1 MTMPLCNLR
10 TQLVAVPIAQLARG
24 LHILLAFATS
34 AFLGTTAVSAQSG
47 DFYAGK
53 RLIVLVNYAAG
64 GPADIEGR
72 FFARYLARH
81 IPGQPSVIVQNMDG
95 AGGMVG
101 AGYIGEVAPKD
112 GTVLGM
118 LTASAWQH
126 ATDSTPRKVE
136 FRTYEFVAYQPS
148 TTVYF
153 MRTDVAPGIRTPADL
168 GKAQGVIAGG
178 LSADSSKD
186 ILIRL
191 TLDMLGLKYKYVTGY
206 RGSNAARLAM
216 QQKEINFYSESPPS
230 YRTVVQQALVDKGEA
245 IGLFFDPA
253 WDGTRFSRSRQVE
266 GLPMKSFPELYR
278 EIKGEDP
285 KGPLWEMYLTA
296 LQLTGQVFRTAVLP
310 PGTPKAAVDA
320 LRAAVRALATDKEFE
335 AEAMKSFSYVPEFYA
350 EADTNERMRKIL
362 NTTPELKKQV
372 GDYVKAGTGLK

>member
-1 MTMPLCNLR
+1 MT
-10 TQLVAVPIAQLARG
+10 LAR
-24 LHILLAFATS
+24 ILALFAS
-34 AFLGTTAVSAQSG
+34 ALTTAASPALAQG
-47 DFYAGK
+47 TDFYAGK

-72 FFARYLARH
+72 FFARYLAKH
-81 IPGQPSVIVQNMDG
+81 LPGNTGVIVQNMDG

-101 AGYIGEVAPKD
+101 AGYMGEVAPKD
-112 GTVLGM
+112 GTMLGM
-118 LTASAWQH
+118 LTASAWQY

-153 MRTDVAPGIRTPADL
+153 MRTDVAPGIKTPADL
-168 GKAQGVIAGG
+168 GKAQGIIAGG

-191 TLDMLGLKYKYVTGY
+191 TLDMLGHKYKYVTGY

-230 YRTVVQQALVDKGEA
+230 YRTVVQQALVDKGDA
-245 IGLFFDPA
+245 IGLFYDPA
-253 WDGTRFSRSRQVE
+253 WDGVSFSRSRQVE
-266 GLPMKSFPELYR
+266 GLPIKSFPELFR
-278 EIKGEDP
+278 EIKGHDP
-285 KGPLWEMYLTA
+285 KGPLWDMYLTA

-310 PGTPKAAVDA
+310 PGSPKAAVDA

-335 AEAMKSFSYVPEFYA
+335 AEALKAFSYVPEFYA
-350 EADTNERMRKIL
+350 AADTNERMRKIL
-362 NTTPELKKQV
+362 NTSPELKKQV
-372 GDYVKAGTGLK
+372 GDYVKLGAGLK